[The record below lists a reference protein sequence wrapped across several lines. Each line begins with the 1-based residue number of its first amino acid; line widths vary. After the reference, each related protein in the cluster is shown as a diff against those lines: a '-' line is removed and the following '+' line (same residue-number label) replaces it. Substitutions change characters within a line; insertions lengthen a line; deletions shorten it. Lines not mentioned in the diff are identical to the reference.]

1 MSIEIL
7 ERLFGSSARVK
18 VMKLFLFNPEELLE
32 KSEIVKKTKT
42 SQASIQKELK
52 DLCDMGLIKKR
63 IFLKSFKISE
73 NKTKKKKVQGYSL
86 NQNFKYLNNLKSL
99 LINNEPFNHS
109 EIIKKM
115 SRAGKIKLIVV
126 SGLFIQD
133 EDSRLDIFIV
143 GDEMK
148 ERLLKKVIT
157 KMESEIGK
165 ELRYSLFNTADFKY
179 RYSVCDRLVRDVF
192 DYPHQVVVDRIV
204 L

>member
-1 MSIEIL
+1 MEIL

-32 KSEIVKKTKT
+32 KTEIIKKTKC
-42 SQASIQKELK
+42 SSSSIQKELK
-52 DLCDMGLIKKR
+52 DLSDIGLIKKR
-63 IFLKSFKISE
+63 IFIQSTQTKSG
-73 NKTKKKKVQGYSL
+73 KTKKKKVQGFIL
-86 NQNFKYLNNLKSL
+86 NTSFKYLNNLKNL
-99 LINNEPFNHS
+99 LINNEPFNHN

-115 SRAGKIKLIVV
+115 NKAGKIKLIVI

-133 EDSRLDIFIV
+133 EDSRLDIFVV
-143 GDEMK
+143 GDDLK
-148 ERLLKKVIT
+148 ERAVKAVIS

-165 ELRYSLFNTADFKY
+165 ELRYSFFNTNDFKY

-192 DYPHQVVVDRIV
+192 DYPHQVVVDRIG